1 MAIKLGRMLILAEED
16 GGPAPGASRRLPP
29 GFSRLYGSTQKG
41 RLLES
46 VPLGVTTWTVPVV
59 APAGM
64 VVEMAVP
71 VELTV
76 KTAIPVGPVLGKNH
90 ALTNGLYRRDE
101 RRGKASRLADFV
113 PRGHVPTGA
122 TRPCQSQGP
131 RFMGIF
137 RVFLAP
143 VNRLTAF
150 RSPYLGPQELRPL
163 GNSL

>member
-1 MAIKLGRMLILAEED
+1 MLILAEED

-59 APAGM
+59 APAGI

-76 KTAIPVGPVLGKNH
+76 KTAGAPLNVTLDAPVRLVPSIMTAAPVLPMVSSV
-90 ALTNGLYRRDE
+90 LTNG
-101 RRGKASRLADFV
+101 
-113 PRGHVPTGA
+113 PRPT
-122 TRPCQSQGP
+122 
-131 RFMGIF
+131 
-137 RVFLAP
+137 
-143 VNRLTAF
+143 
-150 RSPYLGPQELRPL
+150 
-163 GNSL
+163 